1 MDKRRVADILGEIA
15 LYLELKGENLF
26 KIRAYENGARIIQAL
41 DEDLEVLV
49 REKRLGTIKGIGK
62 ALEEKNERR
71 RKSLEAMRRE
81 IRDEALDKRNQYK

>member
-62 ALEEKNERR
+62 ALEEKN
-71 RKSLEAMRRE
+71 
-81 IRDEALDKRNQYK
+81 N